1 MKDNYAVNYAAAMVA
16 ATAELDSLFEEARV
30 LRNRM
35 EQIDTVITALK
46 PLMPE
51 TESGYGHDLH
61 SDSMKQRMDAALSLA
76 VA

>member
-1 MKDNYAVNYAAAMVA
+1 MKENYAANYAAAMAA
-16 ATAELDSLFEEARV
+16 ATAELDSLFEEAKV

-35 EQIDTVITALK
+35 EQVDTVITALK

-51 TESGYGHDLH
+51 TESNYNHDLH
-61 SDSMKQRMDAALSLA
+61 ADSMKQRMDSALSLA

>member
-1 MKDNYAVNYAAAMVA
+1 MKESYAANYAAAMDA
-16 ATAELDSLFEEARV
+16 AMAELDSLFEEAKV

-35 EQIDTVITALK
+35 EQVDTVITALK

-51 TESGYGHDLH
+51 SESNYGQELH

-76 VA
+76 IA